1 MTAFSLKTS
10 VESEMNSAPPV
21 MEGPSYSDSS
31 SCILAMTEATM
42 EAVRDSTLFE
52 SIMIDGFVALNEQQ
66 YMILQENALTTVFDR
81 VKEFFQKLIVAVKNL
96 MEKAQTF
103 FARILGQTE
112 RWYKLIQPRLAA
124 AKKKNPYI
132 KFTMRKYKAQDYM
145 RLSKECAE
153 TVGILLALAA
163 EENQKGFIEKI
174 LRRPVPVKT
183 PTDTLNR
190 AKDLIAEFA
199 KERTK
204 REGSSDAPKS
214 SKGLGSKDEFNA
226 SFEEFIKN
234 LKTAADTFSKMD
246 SQTIEAAA
254 ANIIS
259 PGTSTIKAAEDMYLV
274 KLYDSDEPVEV
285 EYNYNLIDPY
295 VEVIVKGK
303 SISDKIKQATK
314 MLHVQLNIARQK
326 WFVRQSEFISAFEIK
341 RDMDARNKK
350 SSGSIDRKDLEIKR
364 LIQAGSSYISK
375 YASYICKLFG
385 VLSKAASVRCQ
396 TFSKAFS
403 GAQRDGMRLITAY
416 INAAEKP
423 EKA

>member
-10 VESEMNSAPPV
+10 VENEMNSAPPV
-21 MEGPSYSDSS
+21 MEGPFYSDSS
-31 SCILAMTEATM
+31 SCILAMAEATLD
-42 EAVRDSTLFE
+42 AVYNSTLYE
-52 SIMIDGFVALNEQQ
+52 SIMIDGFTSLNEQQ
-66 YMILQENALTTVFDR
+66 YIILQENALATVFDR
-81 VKEFFQKLIVAVKNL
+81 VKEFFQKLIAAVKNL
-96 MEKAQTF
+96 MEKAKVF

-112 RWYKLIQPRLAA
+112 KWYKLIQPRLAE

-132 KFTMRKYKAQDYM
+132 KFTMRKYKAKDYM
-145 RLSKECAE
+145 GLANECYSN
-153 TVGILLALAA
+153 VGTLVALAT
-163 EENQKGFIEKI
+163 EENQKGFIEKV
-174 LRRPVPVKT
+174 LRRPIPVKT

-190 AKDLIAEFA
+190 AKELIAEFA
-199 KERTK
+199 KERTE
-204 REGSSDAPKS
+204 REKSNDSSKS
-214 SKGLGSKDEFNA
+214 SKGLGSQDKFNA
-226 SFEEFIKN
+226 DFEEFITN
-234 LKTAADTFSKMD
+234 LKKAADTFAQMD

-259 PGTSTIKAAEDMYLV
+259 PGAVTIKAAEDLFMV
-274 KLYDSDEPVEV
+274 KLYDSDEPIED

-295 VEVIVKGK
+295 IEVIVKGK
-303 SISDKIKQATK
+303 SISEKIKDATK
-314 MLHVQLNIARQK
+314 LLHVNLNIAKQK
-326 WFVRQSEFISAFEIK
+326 WFVRQSQMMSSFEIK
-341 RDMDARNKK
+341 RDINARNKK
-350 SSGSIDRKDLEIKR
+350 NSGEIDKNDLEIKR
-364 LIQAGSSYISK
+364 LIQAGSTYISK